1 MVRHKTIKQTALA
14 MMEKL
19 TRNIMNNKSNKF
31 RCNFTIGCDEQPLKF
46 PISPCHCSILTGIIS

>member
-1 MVRHKTIKQTALA
+1 
-14 MMEKL
+14 
-19 TRNIMNNKSNKF
+19 MNNKSNKF